1 VKSAAERLE
10 ELIASAETAGPE
22 QRAQYVQAALAI
34 SREAL
39 DAQRCWVAK
48 DGTERSYPQ
57 PERNAALMGLRY
69 AWGFAT
75 DSLPSAEGKEKGLS
89 AADLKRAGLTLV
101 SSK

>member
-10 ELIASAETAGPE
+10 ELIAAAENAGPE

-75 DSLPSAEGKEKGLS
+75 DSLPSEGKEKGLS